1 MEAVCE
7 HCQYSINI
15 PDGKIPPGKSARV
28 TCPQCKEKIVVS
40 APAEEEAPQAVPET
54 PAVSSDDGDAFEDF
68 FSFTEDDEEADADD
82 PKAFDFVEEEGK
94 TALLCES
101 DPEILEKVSQVLEVL
116 EYHITV
122 PRSSRDALK
131 KMRYHGYDIVIVNEI
146 FDTQDPEINGVLI
159 YLERLNMEERRNLFV
174 TLLSSRFRTMDQMAA
189 FQKSVNI
196 VVNLNNIQDFDKILR
211 RSLADNDLFYRVY
224 RECLPQ

>member
-1 MEAVCE
+1 MEVLCE
-7 HCQYSINI
+7 HCQYKINI

-28 TCPQCKEKIVVS
+28 ACPQCKRKVVVS
-40 APAEEEAPQAVPET
+40 APAEAEAPQAVLEE
-54 PAVSSDDGDAFEDF
+54 GAFEDF
-68 FSFTEDDEEADADD
+68 FSFSEDDEEGGEAEVRK
-82 PKAFDFVEEEGK
+82 PFDFVEEEGR

-101 DPEILEKVSQVLEVL
+101 DPDILKKVRQVLEVL
-116 EYHITV
+116 EYNTTV
-122 PRSSRDALK
+122 PRDGRDALK
-131 KMRYHGYDIVIVNEI
+131 KMRYHAYDVVIINEI
-146 FDTQDPEINGVLI
+146 FDTQDPDINGVLI
-159 YLERLNMEERRNLFV
+159 YLERLNMEERRNIFV

-211 RSLADNDLFYRVY
+211 RSLADSDLFYRVF

>member
-7 HCQYSINI
+7 HCQHSINI
-15 PDGKIPPGKSARV
+15 PEGKIPPGKSARV
-28 TCPQCKEKIVVS
+28 TCPQCKEKIVVTV
-40 APAEEEAPQAVPET
+40 PAEDEASPGASEMPVPGG
-54 PAVSSDDGDAFEDF
+54 DDDAFEDF
-68 FSFTEDDEEADADD
+68 FSFTEDDDEGDGDD
-82 PKAFDFVEEEGK
+82 QKAFDFVEEEGK
-94 TALLCES
+94 TALVCES
-101 DPEILEKVSQVLEVL
+101 DPEILEKISQVLEVL

-131 KMRYHGYDIVIVNEI
+131 KMRYHSYDIVTINEI

>member
-28 TCPQCKEKIVVS
+28 TCPKCKQKVVVN
-40 APAEEEAPQAVPET
+40 APAEEAPGEPSAAEAATATIEE
-54 PAVSSDDGDAFEDF
+54 DAFEDF
-68 FSFTEDDEEADADD
+68 FSFTEDEDEDADD
-82 PKAFDFVEEEGK
+82 QKPFDFVEEEGK

-101 DPEILEKVSQVLEVL
+101 DPEILAQVSQVLEVL

-122 PRSSRDALK
+122 PRNGRDALK
-131 KMRYHGYDIVIVNEI
+131 KMRYHGYDIIIVNEI

-174 TLLSSRFRTMDQMAA
+174 TLLSSRFRTMDQMTA

-224 RECLPQ
+224 RECQPN

>member
-1 MEAVCE
+1 MEVLCE
-7 HCQYSINI
+7 HCQHQLNI

-28 TCPQCKEKIVVS
+28 TCPKCKEKITVN
-40 APAEEEAPQAVPET
+40 APAEAS
-54 PAVSSDDGDAFEDF
+54 PAAEFDEDVFEDF
-68 FSFTEDDEEADADD
+68 FSFSEDDDEGEADGQK
-82 PKAFDFVEEEGK
+82 PFDFVEEEGK

-101 DPEILEKVSQVLEVL
+101 DPEVVSKVNEVLEVL
-116 EYHITV
+116 EYHVTV
-122 PRSSRDALK
+122 PKSSREALK
-131 KMRYHGYDIVIVNEI
+131 KMRYHSYNIVIVNEI
-146 FDTQDPEINGVLI
+146 FDTQDPDINGVLI
-159 YLERLNMEERRNLFV
+159 YLERLNMEERRNIFI

-224 RECLPQ
+224 RECLPH

>member
-7 HCQYSINI
+7 HCQYHINI

-28 TCPQCKEKIVVS
+28 TCPKCKEKVVVN
-40 APAEEEAPQAVPET
+40 APVEAAPDEPSMAEPSTATIEE
-54 PAVSSDDGDAFEDF
+54 DAFEDF
-68 FSFTEDDEEADADD
+68 FSFTEDEDEDADD
-82 PKAFDFVEEEGK
+82 QKPFDFVEEEGK

-101 DPEILEKVSQVLEVL
+101 DPEILEQVTQVLEVL

-122 PRSSRDALK
+122 PRNGRDALK
-131 KMRYHGYDIVIVNEI
+131 KMRYHGYDIIIVNEI

-174 TLLSSRFRTMDQMAA
+174 TLLSSRFRTMDQMTA

-224 RECLPQ
+224 RECQRN

>member
-1 MEAVCE
+1 MEVFCE
-7 HCQYSINI
+7 HCQYKLNI

-40 APAEEEAPQAVPET
+40 APAEASPPEASATLEE
-54 PAVSSDDGDAFEDF
+54 DAFEDF
-68 FSFTEDDEEADADD
+68 FSFTEDDEEGEGDD
-82 PKAFDFVEEEGK
+82 QRPFDFVEEEGK

-101 DPEILEKVSQVLEVL
+101 DPEILEQVSRVLEVL

-122 PRSSRDALK
+122 PKSSRDALK

-146 FDTQDPEINGVLI
+146 FDTQDPDINGVLI

-174 TLLSSRFRTMDQMAA
+174 SLLSSRFRTMDQMAA

-196 VVNLNNIQDFDKILR
+196 IVNLNNIEDFDKILR
-211 RSLADNDLFYRVY
+211 RSLADHDLFYRVY
-224 RECLPQ
+224 RESLPH

>member
-1 MEAVCE
+1 MEVFCE
-7 HCQYSINI
+7 FCQYKITI
-15 PDGKIPPGKSARV
+15 PEGKIPPGKSARV
-28 TCPQCKEKIVVS
+28 TCPQCKEKIVVN
-40 APAEEEAPQAVPET
+40 APAETPPAAMEEDV
-54 PAVSSDDGDAFEDF
+54 FEDF
-68 FSFTEDDEEADADD
+68 FSFTEDEELGESEDQK
-82 PKAFDFVEEEGK
+82 PFDFVEEEGK

-101 DPEILEKVSQVLEVL
+101 DPEILAQISQVLEVL
-116 EYHITV
+116 EYNITV
-122 PRSSRDALK
+122 PKSSRDALK

-146 FDTQDPEINGVLI
+146 FDTQDPDINGVLI

-211 RSLADNDLFYRVY
+211 RSLADHDLFYRIF
-224 RECLPQ
+224 RECLPH